1 MRQLRIAECGLGTMR
16 NAECRMRS
24 FSVWAL
30 AAVTAAIPTVLPA
43 QTSLSIYSDGRVV
56 VRRTLP
62 RALQKGSNLITVQF
76 DGLDPATLFS
86 PDTTVTVTGATVRY
100 PSSQNDALA
109 RAVGQ
114 TLSFARERM
123 GGADTIRATVVRV
136 DPPQYKLGDGR
147 LLLAQPGQPLFPAEL
162 VRSSTEAALALD
174 ASRNRP
180 TTQLAYVAQGVSWE
194 ATYQAII
201 GASGAQATIGGAATV
216 TSQALRTD
224 SADIQLVAGT
234 INRARAAKQPQF
246 MMEGVDMAAA
256 RVAQAPMPTEQAVG
270 ETHVYSLPARLAL
283 EPGVPVTTALFP
295 RATTAVTQ
303 EFVVPG
309 VLPWRGW
316 MGQLGNDANQ
326 VPVQVWYTFKR
337 GRGTPFGDRPLPGGT
352 VSLYQADSDG
362 RVQLVGEA
370 TIDHT
375 PAGKDV
381 RVQSGDAFDVT
392 AERIQADYTQEPI
405 PPARRGLPTRQRVTA
420 SYRVTITNA
429 KTDAVTVDVRES
441 HFGTWRVTESSVPP
455 EKLSSTE
462 SRFRLSV
469 PAGGQAVLTY
479 TVQVES

>member
-1 MRQLRIAECGLGTMR
+1 MRQLSAIGYRVSAVAVLAGL
-16 NAECRMRS
+16 
-24 FSVWAL
+24 
-30 AAVTAAIPTVLPA
+30 AVIPGGLRG

-62 RALQKGSNLITVQF
+62 RALQKGSNLLTVQF
-76 DGLDPATLFS
+76 EGLDPATLFS
-86 PDTTVTVTGATVRY
+86 PDTAVTVTGATVRY

-147 LLLAQPGQPLFPAEL
+147 LLLSQPGQPLFPAEL
-162 VRSSTEAALALD
+162 VRSSTEASLVLD

-194 ATYQAII
+194 ATYQALI
-201 GASGAQATIGGAATV
+201 GASGAQATFGGAATV

-246 MMEGVDMAAA
+246 MIEGAVMAVARAA
-256 RVAQAPMPTEQAVG
+256 EAPMPTEQAVG

-283 EPGVPVTTALFP
+283 EPGVPVSTALFP

-316 MGQLGNDANQ
+316 MGQTGSDANQ

-370 TIDHT
+370 MIDHT

-392 AERIQADYTQEPI
+392 AERIQTDYTQEPI

-420 SYRVTITNA
+420 SYRVTVTNA

>member
-1 MRQLRIAECGLGTMR
+1 MKTSDISYQLSAMT
-16 NAECRMRS
+16 
-24 FSVWAL
+24 AL
-30 AAVTAAIPTVLPA
+30 AIAASLPGAVRA

-56 VRRTLP
+56 VRRALP
-62 RALQKGSNLITVQF
+62 QALQKGRNLLTVQL

-86 PDTTVTVTGATVRY
+86 PDTAVTVSGATVRFA
-100 PSSQNDALA
+100 STSAEALS

-114 TLSFARERM
+114 TLSFVPEAP
-123 GGADTIRATVVRV
+123 ANHDTVRATVLRV
-136 DPPQYKLGDGR
+136 DPPQYRLADGR
-147 LLLAQPGQPLFPAEL
+147 ILLAQPGEPLFPAPL
-162 VRSSTEAALALD
+162 VRSIGEVALALD
-174 ASRNRP
+174 ASRSRP
-180 TTQLAYVAQGVSWE
+180 TTQLAYVAQGVTWE

-201 GASGAQATIGGAATV
+201 GAGGAQAAIGGAATV
-216 TSQALRTD
+216 TSQSFRTD
-224 SADIQLVAGT
+224 SADIQLVAGS
-234 INRARAAKQPQF
+234 INRVRSRNVIEEAAVSGGIAMRAQAARA
-246 MMEGVDMAAA
+246 D
-256 RVAQAPMPTEQAVG
+256 MPTEQSVG
-270 ETHVYSLPARLAL
+270 ETHVYSLPSRLAL
-283 EPGVPVTTALFP
+283 EPGVPVSTALFP

-316 MGQLGNDANQ
+316 IGQISGDPND

-352 VSLYQADSDG
+352 VQLYQADSSG

-370 TIDHT
+370 TISHT

-392 AERIQADYTQEPI
+392 AERVQTDYTQEPI
-405 PPARRGLPTRQRVTA
+405 PAARRGLPNRQRVTA

-429 KTDAVTVDVRES
+429 KTDAVTVDVREN
-441 HFGTWRVTESSVPP
+441 HFGTWRVTESSVPA
-455 EKLSSTE
+455 EKLSSSE

>member
-1 MRQLRIAECGLGTMR
+1 MKPSAISHRLSAVAVLALLGVAPSGLCG
-16 NAECRMRS
+16 
-24 FSVWAL
+24 
-30 AAVTAAIPTVLPA
+30 

-56 VRRTLP
+56 VRRTMP
-62 RALQKGSNLITVQF
+62 RALQKGSNLFTLQI

-86 PDTTVTVTGATVRY
+86 PDTAVTVTGATVRY
-100 PSSQNDALA
+100 PSTQNDALA
-109 RAVGQ
+109 RAIGQ
-114 TLSFARERM
+114 SLAFVRERL
-123 GGADTIRATVVRV
+123 GGADTVRASVVRV

-147 LLLAQPGQPLFPAEL
+147 LLLSLPGQPLFPPDL
-162 VRSSTEAALALD
+162 VRSSTEASLALD

-180 TTQLAYVAQGVSWE
+180 NTQLAYLAQGVTWE

-201 GASGAQATIGGAATV
+201 GASGAQAAIGGAATV

-246 MMEGVDMAAA
+246 AMVMEGVAA
-256 RVAQAPMPTEQAVG
+256 RAAEAPMPTEQAVG
-270 ETHVYSLPARLAL
+270 ETHVYSLPTRLSL

-295 RATTAVTQ
+295 RATTGVTQ
-303 EFVVPG
+303 DFVVPG

-316 MGQLGNDANQ
+316 IGQMSGEPNE

-337 GRGTPFGDRPLPGGT
+337 ARGTPFGDRPLPGGT
-352 VSLYQADSDG
+352 VQLYQADSSG

-370 TIDHT
+370 AIGHT

-392 AERIQADYTQEPI
+392 AERVQTDYTQEAV
-405 PPARRGLPTRQRVTA
+405 PPARRGLPTRRRVTA
-420 SYRVTITNA
+420 SYRVTVTNA
-429 KTDAVTVDVRES
+429 KPEAVTVDVRET
-441 HFGTWRVTESSVPP
+441 HFGTWRITESSVPA

-462 SRFRLSV
+462 SRFRLAV

>member
-1 MRQLRIAECGLGTMR
+1 MKTSVISRQ
-16 NAECRMRS
+16 
-24 FSVWAL
+24 FSVV
-30 AAVTAAIPTVLPA
+30 AATMVVAGSTVRLSA

-62 RALQKGSNLITVQF
+62 QSLQKGRNLLTLQI
-76 DGLDPATLFS
+76 DALDPATLFS
-86 PDTTVTVTGATVRY
+86 PDTAVTVTGATVRY
-100 PSSQNDALA
+100 PSPLNDALS

-114 TLSFARERM
+114 TLSFVR
-123 GGADTIRATVVRV
+123 GKGDTLRATVVRV

-147 LLLAQPGQPLFPAEL
+147 LLLSQPGEPLFPPEL
-162 VRSSTEAALALD
+162 VRSSGEASLALD

-180 TTQLAYVAQGVSWE
+180 NTQLAYMAQGVSWE

-216 TSQALRTD
+216 TSQSLRSD
-224 SADIQLVAGT
+224 SAEIQLVAGT
-234 INRARAAKQPQF
+234 INRTRVAKDEGIRLQGIMVTAARAA
-246 MMEGVDMAAA
+246 E
-256 RVAQAPMPTEQAVG
+256 APMPSEQAVG

-283 EPGVPVTTALFP
+283 EPGVPVTTALFT
-295 RATTAVTQ
+295 RATTPVTQ

-316 MGQLGNDANQ
+316 MGQIASDPND

-337 GRGTPFGDRPLPGGT
+337 GRGSPFGDRPMPGGT
-352 VSLYQADSDG
+352 IQLYQADSSG

-370 TIDHT
+370 TIVHT

-392 AERIQADYTQEPI
+392 AERVQTDYTQEPL
-405 PPARRGLPTRQRVTA
+405 PALRRGLPNRQRVTA

-429 KTDAVTVDVRES
+429 KTDAVTVDVREN
-441 HFGTWRVTESSVPP
+441 HFGTWRVTDSSVPP

>member
-1 MRQLRIAECGLGTMR
+1 MRQLSAIGYRLSAVAVLAGLG
-16 NAECRMRS
+16 
-24 FSVWAL
+24 V
-30 AAVTAAIPTVLPA
+30 IPGGLRG

-62 RALQKGSNLITVQF
+62 QGLQKGRNLLTLQI
-76 DGLDPATLFS
+76 DALDPATLFS
-86 PDTTVTVTGATVRY
+86 PDTAVTVTGATMRY
-100 PSSQNDALA
+100 PSPAGDALA

-114 TLSFARERM
+114 TLSFVR
-123 GGADTIRATVVRV
+123 GKGDTLRATVVRV

-147 LLLAQPGQPLFPAEL
+147 LLLSQPGEPLFPPEL
-162 VRSSTEAALALD
+162 VRSSGEASLTLD

-180 TTQLAYVAQGVSWE
+180 NTQLAYMAQGVSWE

-216 TSQALRTD
+216 TSQSLRSD
-224 SADIQLVAGT
+224 SAEIQLVAGS
-234 INRARAAKQPQF
+234 INRTRVAKDEGVRLQEVMITAARAAPS
-246 MMEGVDMAAA
+246 
-256 RVAQAPMPTEQAVG
+256 PMPTEQAVG
-270 ETHVYSLPARLAL
+270 ETHVYSLPVRLAL

-295 RATTAVTQ
+295 RATSAVTQ

-316 MGQLGNDANQ
+316 MGQIGSDANQ

-337 GRGTPFGDRPLPGGT
+337 GRGSPFGDRPLPGGT
-352 VSLYQADSDG
+352 VQLYQTDSAG
-362 RVQLVGEA
+362 RAQLIGEA
-370 TIDHT
+370 AIDHT

-392 AERIQADYTQEPI
+392 AERIQTDYSQEAI

-441 HFGTWRVTESSVPP
+441 HFGTWRITDSSVPA

-462 SRFRLSV
+462 SRFRLAV

>member
-1 MRQLRIAECGLGTMR
+1 MKELSAIGCRLSAVAVLGVLVGAPAVLRG
-16 NAECRMRS
+16 
-24 FSVWAL
+24 
-30 AAVTAAIPTVLPA
+30 

-62 RALQKGSNLITVQF
+62 QGLQKGRNLLTLQI
-76 DGLDPATLFS
+76 DALDPATLFS
-86 PDTTVTVTGATVRY
+86 PDTAVTVTGATMRY
-100 PSSQNDALA
+100 PSPAGDALS
-109 RAVGQ
+109 RAIGQ
-114 TLSFARERM
+114 TLSFVR
-123 GGADTIRATVVRV
+123 GKGDTLRATVVRV

-147 LLLAQPGQPLFPAEL
+147 MLLSQPGEPLFPPEL
-162 VRSSTEAALALD
+162 VRSSGEASLTLD

-180 TTQLAYVAQGVSWE
+180 NTQLAYVAQGVSWE

-201 GASGAQATIGGAATV
+201 GANGAQATIGGAATV
-216 TSQALRTD
+216 TSQSLRSD
-224 SADIQLVAGT
+224 SAEIQLVAGT
-234 INRARAAKQPQF
+234 INRTRVAKDEGIRLQGIMVTAARAA
-246 MMEGVDMAAA
+246 E
-256 RVAQAPMPTEQAVG
+256 APMPSEQAVG

-316 MGQLGNDANQ
+316 MGQIGSDANQ

-337 GRGTPFGDRPLPGGT
+337 GRGSPFGDRPLPGGT
-352 VSLYQADSDG
+352 VQLYQTDSAG
-362 RVQLVGEA
+362 RAQLIGEA
-370 TIDHT
+370 AIDHT

-392 AERIQADYTQEPI
+392 AERIQTDFSQEAI

-429 KTDAVTVDVRES
+429 KTDAVNVDVRES
-441 HFGTWRVTESSVPP
+441 HFGTWRITDSSVAP

-462 SRFRLSV
+462 SRFRIAV